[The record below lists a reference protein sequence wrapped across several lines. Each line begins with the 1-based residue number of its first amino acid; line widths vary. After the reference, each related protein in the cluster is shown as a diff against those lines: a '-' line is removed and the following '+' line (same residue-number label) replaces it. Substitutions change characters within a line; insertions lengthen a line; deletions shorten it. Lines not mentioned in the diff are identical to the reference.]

1 MVRSGGPKRA
11 QYSGQGGA
19 RGLQLLQVYLR
30 QHSQFLFAFFRQFH
44 QDAPAVSVVGDPPE
58 QPELGHAVNQL
69 HRGVMPN
76 QKKFRQFAHREGSY
90 AGEPF
95 DGEKRLVLLRREPGL
110 ISGRFAERQKFSKL
124 KAKLRQSFV
133 IDQTSVAAGLSFGL
147 DSRLA
152 RRLRFRS
159 KHPLPANDDKSSYT
173 IGGRARG

>member
-1 MVRSGGPKRA
+1 M
-11 QYSGQGGA
+11 
-19 RGLQLLQVYLR
+19 YLR
-30 QHSQFLFAFFRQFH
+30 QHSQFLFTLFRQFH
-44 QDAPAVSVVGDPPE
+44 QDAPAVSVIRDPPE

-76 QKKFRQFAHREGSY
+76 QQKFRQFADREGSY

-95 DGEKRLVLLRREPGL
+95 DGEKRLMLLRREPGVT
-110 ISGRFAERQKFSKL
+110 SSRFAERQKFSKL

-133 IDQTSVAAGLSFGL
+133 VDQMSVAAGLSFGL

-159 KHPLPANDDKSSYT
+159 KHPLPANEEKNSYT
-173 IGGRARG
+173 IGGRARLISAFLDGRPT